1 MKKLAALLIVFAALF
16 GCSKPYASKIDLAV
30 DSERL
35 LLPSSAEGYFY
46 MHIASNRDWTLSI
59 ESDKD
64 WPHPEQTSGSG
75 TAYPKFHY
83 DAYSGAV
90 AREARIVI
98 SCDVKTLT
106 VTVVQ
111 PQSE

>member
-1 MKKLAALLIVFAALF
+1 MKKLAAFVIAFAALI
-16 GCSKPYASKIDLAV
+16 GCNKPYVSQIDLAV

-35 LLPSSAEGYFY
+35 LLPSSEGGYFY

-64 WPHPEQTSGSG
+64 WLHPEQTSGSG
-75 TAYPKFHY
+75 TSYPRFTY

-90 AREARIVI
+90 AREAKMII
-98 SCDVKTLT
+98 SCDVKTIT